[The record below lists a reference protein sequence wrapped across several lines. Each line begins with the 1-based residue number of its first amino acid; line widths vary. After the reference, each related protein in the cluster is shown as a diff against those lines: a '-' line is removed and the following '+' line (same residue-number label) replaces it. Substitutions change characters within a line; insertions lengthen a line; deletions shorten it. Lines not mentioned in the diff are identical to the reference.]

1 MRAYE
6 FLAGEIVGNPGRRLI
21 VDLDF
26 LVSLSE
32 TPYEG
37 RPSWGVTFSGGG
49 AVLLTKPAFDR
60 ILLAWKS
67 N

>member
-6 FLAGEIVGNPGRRLI
+6 FLEGEIIVGNPGRRLI

-26 LVSLSE
+26 LVSLSR
-32 TPYEG
+32 YEG
-37 RPSWGVTFSGGG
+37 QPSWSVTFSDGD
-49 AVLLTKPAFDR
+49 VVFLTKPAFDR

-67 N
+67 K